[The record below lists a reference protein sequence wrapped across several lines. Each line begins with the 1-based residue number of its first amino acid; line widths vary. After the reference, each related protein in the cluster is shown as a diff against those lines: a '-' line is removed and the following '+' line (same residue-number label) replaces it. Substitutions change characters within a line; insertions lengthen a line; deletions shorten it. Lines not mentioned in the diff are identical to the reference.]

1 MIAIAVVVGIAS
13 QVVDVNLMVPRV
25 MNALHGHDI
34 WAEQVPAFWSWA
46 AHLVFGLGLLV
57 FPKIADRS
65 DPG

>member
-1 MIAIAVVVGIAS
+1 
-13 QVVDVNLMVPRV
+13 